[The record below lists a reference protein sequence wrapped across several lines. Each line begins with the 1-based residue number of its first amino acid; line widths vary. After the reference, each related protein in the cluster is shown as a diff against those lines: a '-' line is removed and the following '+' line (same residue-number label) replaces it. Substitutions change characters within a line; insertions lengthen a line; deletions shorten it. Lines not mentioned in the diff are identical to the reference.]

1 MTTYAQSYNSSKNR
15 GHSPRQQD
23 FTTYKDF
30 TSDKSLE
37 SADFDESFG
46 EVNHSFYS
54 SSNEERPDSILMN
67 LQPTKEI
74 NTERKSKNKEEET
87 NYTVKPVLILDK
99 EEIKKSFWCGNCM
112 FRGNN
117 NSSCLIF

>member
-1 MTTYAQSYNSSKNR
+1 MTSYHKSSNSIKNQR
-15 GHSPRQQD
+15 STPRHQD

-37 SADFDESFG
+37 SADFDDSFR

-54 SSNEERPDSILMN
+54 SSNEEHADSILMN
-67 LQPTKEI
+67 LQPHKEI
-74 NTERKSKNKEEET
+74 NPERKSKNKEEET

-99 EEIKKSFWCGNCM
+99 EEIKKSLWCGNCM

-117 NSSCLIF
+117 SHGCLSF

>member
-1 MTTYAQSYNSSKNR
+1 MAQSYSSSKLR
-15 GHSPRQQD
+15 GSSPRQQD

-37 SADFDESFG
+37 SADFNDSFR
-46 EVNHSFYS
+46 EVNNSFYS
-54 SSNEERPDSILMN
+54 SSNEERADSILMN

-74 NTERKSKNKEEET
+74 KSERKSKNKEEET

-99 EEIKKSFWCGNCM
+99 EEIRKSLWCGNCM

-117 NSSCLIF
+117 GSSCLIF

>member
-1 MTTYAQSYNSSKNR
+1 MTTTSKTTFSSKHR
-15 GHSPRQQD
+15 SSSPRQD

-37 SADFDESFG
+37 SADFNDSFR
-46 EVNHSFYS
+46 EVNNSFYS
-54 SSNEERPDSILMN
+54 SSNEEGADSILMN

-74 NTERKSKNKEEET
+74 NSERKSKNKEEET

-99 EEIKKSFWCGNCM
+99 EEIKKSLWCGNCM